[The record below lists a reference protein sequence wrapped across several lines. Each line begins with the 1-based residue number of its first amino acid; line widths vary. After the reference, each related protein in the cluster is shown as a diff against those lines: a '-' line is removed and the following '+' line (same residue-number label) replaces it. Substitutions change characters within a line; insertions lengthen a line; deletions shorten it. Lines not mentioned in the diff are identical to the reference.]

1 MQGFGR
7 ICTFLTEEDY
17 MLYIKVHRPK
27 KLELADYRGRSYRE
41 NAVQETTKRRGLYTY
56 SMSNNTDILRGY

>member
-1 MQGFGR
+1 
-7 ICTFLTEEDY
+7 